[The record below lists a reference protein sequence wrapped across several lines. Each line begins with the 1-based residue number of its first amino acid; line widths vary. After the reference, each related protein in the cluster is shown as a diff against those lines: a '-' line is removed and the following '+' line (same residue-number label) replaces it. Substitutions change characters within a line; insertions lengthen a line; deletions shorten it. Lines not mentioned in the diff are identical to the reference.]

1 MLKKH
6 SSIKCF
12 IMYFPILRMENTYKA
27 KLSWESTLTIEYHL
41 NLPYPLLIPYLTQ
54 HHYPYNITTF
64 IISSTLS
71 HTHTYLKYSLSWNR
85 LVVNH
90 TIHTCNSRVQ
100 FPLSATHIKHLYRY
114 YDWHFFI
121 YNHNNIFLII
131 SYHHIVK
138 K

>member
-100 FPLSATHIKHLYRY
+100 FPLSAIYP
-114 YDWHFFI
+114 FI
-121 YNHNNIFLII
+121 YSTYFPFQTTII
-131 SYHHIVK
+131 SIHIFDTHK
-138 K
+138 NIMNII